1 MYTLVQSNIHVCTQP
16 ACADHSFSRGGS
28 SSYTDFLVRLARNV
42 LNSACCAALL
52 VLLTALLPECS
63 PLADSGA
70 AELVPV
76 ESRKTC
82 FTASAYT
89 PFVFSLTAV
98 GPTFTLKGAESLYPI
113 TVSRKL
119 RFRAS
124 AASEHQAHINLCLG
138 SNSVAHW

>member
-1 MYTLVQSNIHVCTQP
+1 M
-16 ACADHSFSRGGS
+16 DHPFSGGGN

-42 LNSACCAALL
+42 LNSACCDALL

-63 PLADSGA
+63 PLPDSGS
-70 AELVPV
+70 AELLPT
-76 ESRKTC
+76 ESRKKG

-89 PFVFSLTAV
+89 PLMFSLTAV

-113 TVSRKL
+113 TVSREL

-124 AASEHQAHINLCLG
+124 APSEHKALIIK
-138 SNSVAHW
+138 V